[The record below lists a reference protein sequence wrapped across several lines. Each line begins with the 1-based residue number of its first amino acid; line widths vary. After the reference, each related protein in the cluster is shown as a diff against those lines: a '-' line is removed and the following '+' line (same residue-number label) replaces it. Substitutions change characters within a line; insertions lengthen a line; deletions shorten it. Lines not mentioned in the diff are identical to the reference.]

1 MLNLSYMDISA
12 RNRKAQL
19 RRQYHRFG
27 PTQQKILLLLLG
39 GVALSCARSPE
50 KQWKIITGIHAGWQ
64 DIKRQ
69 ATERALDALYESHLI
84 EAKENDDGTLTLV
97 LSENGRKKALTYRVS
112 RIKIAHPD
120 TWNRKWWIVLYD
132 IPEDERVARDAFRD
146 HLTRLGFRK
155 LQHSAGIYP
164 FFCKNE
170 LDFIVELLDIRKYVR
185 VIEAEHIDNEAHWKR
200 LFKLEP

>member
-1 MLNLSYMDISA
+1 MDISS

-39 GVALSCARSPE
+39 GMALSCTRSPGQ
-50 KQWKIITGIHAGWQ
+50 QWKIIKGLHAGWQ

-69 ATERALDALYESHLI
+69 AAERALSALYESQLI
-84 EAKENDDGTLTLV
+84 EAKENSDGTLTLV

-112 RIKIAHPD
+112 RIRIAHSGA
-120 TWNRKWWIVLYD
+120 WNKKWWIVLYD
-132 IPEDERVARDAFRD
+132 IPEDEREARDAFRD

-155 LQHSAGIYP
+155 LQNSAGIYP
-164 FFCKNE
+164 FPCKNE
-170 LDFIVELLDIRKYVR
+170 LDFVMELLDVRKYVR

-200 LFKLEP
+200 LFRLEP